1 MNLANEK
8 GNVIA
13 YTVIAIAAVSALVVG
28 MFYMNTSSTLG
39 EIGARNENRA
49 YSLALAGK
57 YYAVINNL
65 SDNTGTNGQDFV
77 LDSITGDKF
86 HLLIT
91 GTCPQPVAIESIG
104 IVNFNTPYEARR
116 KISINTCP

>member
-65 SDNTGTNGQDFV
+65 SDKIRSQEINFI
-77 LDSITGDKF
+77 S
-86 HLLIT
+86 LL
-91 GTCPQPVAIESIG
+91 PELVPS
-104 IVNFNTPYEARR
+104 PL
-116 KISINTCP
+116 P

>member
-8 GNVIA
+8 GSVIA

-57 YYAVINNL
+57 DYAWSNL
-65 SDNTGTNGQDFV
+65 LNTNGADQDFV
-77 LDSITGDKF
+77 LDSANGDMFRLNTTIVSSNINITS
-86 HLLIT
+86 
-91 GTCPQPVAIESIG
+91 VG
-104 IVNFNTPYEARR
+104 IVNKRTPFETRR
-116 KISINTCP
+116 QISIVIPLP